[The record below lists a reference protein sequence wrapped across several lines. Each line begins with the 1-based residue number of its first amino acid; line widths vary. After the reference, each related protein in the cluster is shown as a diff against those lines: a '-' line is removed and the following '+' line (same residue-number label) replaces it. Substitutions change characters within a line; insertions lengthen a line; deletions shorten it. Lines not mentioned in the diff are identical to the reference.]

1 VFAMG
6 SSVVETMPD
15 HISTVQASRR
25 DAKHFMITIRGLKPT
40 AKVSQSRCDKEN
52 AASVDE

>member
-1 VFAMG
+1 MG